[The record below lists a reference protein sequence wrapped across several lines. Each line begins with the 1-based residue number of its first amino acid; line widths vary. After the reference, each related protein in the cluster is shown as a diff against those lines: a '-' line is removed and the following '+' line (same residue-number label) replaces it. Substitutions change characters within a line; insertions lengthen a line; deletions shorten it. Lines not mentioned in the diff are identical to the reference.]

1 LTHEFTSEESVF
13 IVSQTLEC
21 DSVEA
26 GCGMGVMRVN
36 RGLPGRCL
44 RAHGRHAGSLPCAKV
59 DPEYQNLLPSPKF
72 ELKQYYTSDSFDK
85 VAAYYKKL
93 GALQGTESFIETKT
107 RRRITFREKPHDKN
121 ATTIEWSNESG
132 EDKTKTFIL
141 VDSAK

>member
-1 LTHEFTSEESVF
+1 MKRVMGKRAGLSIAVHVAVLMASTVCGLMAG
-13 IVSQTLEC
+13 TL
-21 DSVEA
+21 A
-26 GCGMGVMRVN
+26 
-36 RGLPGRCL
+36 LYPG
-44 RAHGRHAGSLPCAKV
+44 AKV